1 MALTQLILASVVYA
15 VGGLYMKLSHG
26 LSRPWPTVA
35 FSVLFLTGAML
46 QALGMRGTDMGVSY
60 VFVLGVEALVATG
73 LSAAYLHEGFP
84 PARIAAVLLVVA
96 GVAWLR
102 RT

>member
-1 MALTQLILASVVYA
+1 MALAQLILASIVFA
-15 VGGLYMKLSHG
+15 VGGLFMKLAQG
-26 LSRPWPTVA
+26 MSRPWPTIA
-35 FSVLFLTGAML
+35 FSLLFLTGAML
-46 QALGMRGTDMGVSY
+46 QSLGMRGADMGVSY

-84 PARIAAVLLVVA
+84 PSRIAAVLLVVI

>member
-1 MALTQLILASVVYA
+1 MALTQLVLASVVYA
-15 VGGLYMKLSHG
+15 VGGLFMKLSQG
-26 LSRPWPTVA
+26 LSRPWPTIA
-35 FSVLFLTGAML
+35 FSLLFLTGAML
-46 QALGMRGTDMGVSY
+46 QALGMRGSDMGVSY

-84 PARIAAVLLVVA
+84 PSRIAAVLLVVA

>member
-15 VGGLYMKLSHG
+15 VGGLYMKLSQG
-26 LSRPWPTVA
+26 LTRPWPTIA

-46 QALGMRGTDMGVSY
+46 QALGMRGSDMGISY

-73 LSAAYLHEGFP
+73 LSAAYLHEGLP
-84 PARIAAVLLVVA
+84 PSRIAAVLLVVV
-96 GVAWLR
+96 GIAWLR

>member
-1 MALTQLILASVVYA
+1 MALTQLVLASVVYA
-15 VGGLYMKLSHG
+15 VGGVFMKLSQG
-26 LSRPWPTVA
+26 LSRPWPTIA
-35 FSVLFLTGAML
+35 FSVLFLAAALL
-46 QALGMRGTDMGVSY
+46 QALGMRGADMGVSY
-60 VFVLGVEALVATG
+60 IFVLGVEALVATG

-84 PARIAAVLLVVA
+84 PSRIAAVLLVVV